1 MKTKLYLSCKSKLIS
16 SNLKMHCNFFLQK
29 EKNLSQILMKHNGNN
44 KIVMFWKRS
53 LWDISLYRMEES
65 VE

>member
-1 MKTKLYLSCKSKLIS
+1 
-16 SNLKMHCNFFLQK
+16 
-29 EKNLSQILMKHNGNN
+29 MKHNGNN

-53 LWDISLYRMEES
+53 LWDIGLYRMEES